1 MKRLIMG
8 AKAIAEAAV
17 RSGLEAYFG
26 YPITPSSEIMEN
38 ISVLYG
44 EGKYPW
50 FKVFLQSASE
60 IESVNMLF
68 GAGAAGY
75 VSMTATSGPGLSL
88 MAEGISYAYASEA
101 PFLIIDVNR
110 GGPGLGNVAPEQSD
124 VSFVLN
130 SLGHGGVKPI
140 VLAPHTVQESMEHVH
155 KGFELAFAYRTP
167 VILLTDA
174 LIVHMYDTV
183 EWDPPYV
190 VKPKV
195 DWAARGRNYGQRHI
209 INSIYLDPPELKA
222 NKERLL
228 QKQKEIEKIAE
239 SECFM
244 CDEEMDVLYIAI
256 GISARISKEAVLR
269 LRNEGVKAGLFR
281 PITLSPLDKDGL
293 LKYSSRA
300 KKIVSVEMNEGQL
313 AQEITRIVRR
323 DVEVLPYLGGYIPD
337 VEEVAETWR

>member
-17 RSGLEAYFG
+17 SSGLEAYFG

-44 EGKYPW
+44 ERKYPW

-124 VSFVLN
+124 ISFVLN
-130 SLGHGGVKPI
+130 SLGHGGVKPSFWP
-140 VLAPHTVQESMEHVH
+140 LT
-155 KGFELAFAYRTP
+155 LYRNPWNTF
-167 VILLTDA
+167 IRGLSLHLRTEFRLFCLLT
-174 LIVHMYDTV
+174 
-183 EWDPPYV
+183 
-190 VKPKV
+190 
-195 DWAARGRNYGQRHI
+195 
-209 INSIYLDPPELKA
+209 
-222 NKERLL
+222 RL
-228 QKQKEIEKIAE
+228 
-239 SECFM
+239 
-244 CDEEMDVLYIAI
+244 
-256 GISARISKEAVLR
+256 
-269 LRNEGVKAGLFR
+269 
-281 PITLSPLDKDGL
+281 
-293 LKYSSRA
+293 
-300 KKIVSVEMNEGQL
+300 
-313 AQEITRIVRR
+313 
-323 DVEVLPYLGGYIPD
+323 
-337 VEEVAETWR
+337 